1 MSEIMPGP
9 CPQSS
14 HLTDTACAE
23 RTAENWST
31 DMVMVLIVKL
41 LDSAI
46 MLEKNLGEH
55 STQFQIQKNNEEKY
69 DLIARWLH
77 KIGTWTLET

>member
-1 MSEIMPGP
+1 
-9 CPQSS
+9 
-14 HLTDTACAE
+14 
-23 RTAENWST
+23 
-31 DMVMVLIVKL
+31 MVMVLIVKL
-41 LDSAI
+41 LDLAI